1 MPSAPHLP
9 SEMWRLGED
18 GEKVHST
25 VVPVKE
31 TRWEAEVLVKQEA
44 MLLAHTK
51 QEAKLLAHTKQ
62 EAMLLD
68 HTKKLSCIVKRYL
81 EFWGSGEVPLR

>member
-44 MLLAHTK
+44 ILLA
-51 QEAKLLAHTKQ
+51 
-62 EAMLLD
+62 

>member
-1 MPSAPHLP
+1 M
-9 SEMWRLGED
+9 
-18 GEKVHST
+18 
-25 VVPVKE
+25 VPVKE

-51 QEAKLLAHTKQ
+51 
-62 EAMLLD
+62 
-68 HTKKLSCIVKRYL
+68 KLSCIVKRYL